1 MSLKS
6 RVFSVANY
14 FLFTPIAILKG
25 RRICTNRFSDTSML
39 YVLAFQGLGDSLVTL
54 GYLQEYAKKNGF
66 QKAMIFCTENYGE
79 FYSFYDFDFTEK
91 RVVSP
96 RLFKALKRFFSTA
109 SGLSYLLA
117 HKNILFADTA
127 VYLGGGWKSTF
138 KMGEISVFSYIKKAI
153 MELDDEAKVTLPKI
167 PESPLSEIF
176 EHQDFSAR
184 KIAVLNTHSNT
195 IQLTSPSRLFDEIA
209 ITLKNKGY
217 FIITDLGRNT
227 DTETVGGA
235 QAFSGTLAQSFTLCK
250 NASLIVGVRS
260 GYLDLMTLTGTPIFA
275 IYPDDNETFMNAFDL
290 NSLNKISGRT
300 SNKMIFQCRAKN
312 ALAELKKIS

>member
-1 MSLKS
+1 MRLRN
-6 RVFSVANY
+6 RVFSILNY
-14 FLFTPIAILKG
+14 FLLTPIAILRGK
-25 RRICTNRFSDTSML
+25 RICTHRFSDSSTL
-39 YVLAFQGLGDSLVTL
+39 YVLAFQGIGDSMVTL
-54 GYLQEYAKKNGF
+54 GYLPEYARKNGF
-66 QKAMIFCTENYGE
+66 QKALIFYTENYGE
-79 FYSFYDFDFTEK
+79 FYSFYDFDFAEK

-96 RLFKALKRFFSTA
+96 RLFKTLKRFFSTA

-153 MELDDEAKVTLPKI
+153 MGLYDEAKITLPKI
-167 PESPLSEIF
+167 PEIPLSEIF

-195 IQLTSPSRLFDEIA
+195 IQLASPCLLFEEIA
-209 ITLKNKGY
+209 TSLKNKGY

-227 DTETVGGA
+227 GSESVGGT
-235 QAFSGTLAQSFTLCK
+235 QAFFGTLAQSFRLCEK
-250 NASLIVGVRS
+250 ASLIVGVRS
-260 GYLDLMTLTGTPIFA
+260 GYLDLMTLTGTPVFT
-275 IYPDDNETFMNAFDL
+275 IYPDDDEVSMNAFDL
-290 NSLNKISGRT
+290 NSLSKISGRT